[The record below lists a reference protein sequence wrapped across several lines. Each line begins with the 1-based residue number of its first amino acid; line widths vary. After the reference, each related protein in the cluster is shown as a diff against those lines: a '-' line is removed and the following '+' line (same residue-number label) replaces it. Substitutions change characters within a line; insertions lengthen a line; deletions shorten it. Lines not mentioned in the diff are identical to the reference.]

1 MFVCVSIFM
10 TSAKSFMYNLK
21 TAKNLT
27 DCKLLW
33 FKWNLN
39 SYSMWYKYP
48 YAWSPYFPDQDCNFF
63 YQFQKLIWINE
74 QNYCDILLT
83 VMPDQSI
90 CCKNHIFWIEKIQ
103 IIMACAM
110 SCSAAAFHFTKVPFT
125 YHIYRKKYKK
135 IPTCSFYHCPTK
147 YSK

>member
-1 MFVCVSIFM
+1 MCQHFYDIGKIIYVQ
-10 TSAKSFMYNLK
+10 LK
-21 TAKNLT
+21 NSKKFDGLQV
-27 DCKLLW
+27 LW
-33 FKWNLN
+33 FKWNLFSGISIHMIGCN
-39 SYSMWYKYP
+39 TIPW
-48 YAWSPYFPDQDCNFF
+48 DCNFF

-74 QNYCDILLT
+74 QKYCYILLT
-83 VMPDQSI
+83 VMPDQGI
-90 CCKNHIFWIEKIQ
+90 CCKNHIFWIEKKIQ

>member
-1 MFVCVSIFM
+1 ML
-10 TSAKSFMYNLK
+10 SFN
-21 TAKNLT
+21 TIER
-27 DCKLLW
+27 
-33 FKWNLN
+33 
-39 SYSMWYKYP
+39 
-48 YAWSPYFPDQDCNFF
+48 NFF
-63 YQFQKLIWINE
+63 PSSSKHSYESMNKSIVVF
-74 QNYCDILLT
+74 YS
-83 VMPDQSI
+83 QSCRI
-90 CCKNHIFWIEKIQ
+90 KSYVVKTTSFELKKIQ